1 MYTLQYLQFVLAH
14 RSSLTNN
21 ELSSYYTI
29 LVEMCQTFC
38 STQELIFLLGM
49 IQCDFKQITYI
60 QFVLVFKVTVHK
72 TNAKLVTFAQPVHLH
87 FYQKIFAV
95 LVKFALQEV
104 LPNKTVYLEKKLLR
118 FNKAHVFNVVQD
130 IIVMAQIPRQNV
142 LPAIIVDQE
151 VKLMGTAYHEIKN
164 KLKFISFI
172 VYKFDFFL
180 FNFNLKFLRN
190 KLFAKNFLIIS
201 SFQKNNF

>member
-1 MYTLQYLQFVLAH
+1 
-14 RSSLTNN
+14 
-21 ELSSYYTI
+21 
-29 LVEMCQTFC
+29 
-38 STQELIFLLGM
+38 
-49 IQCDFKQITYI
+49 
-60 QFVLVFKVTVHK
+60 
-72 TNAKLVTFAQPVHLH
+72 
-87 FYQKIFAV
+87 
-95 LVKFALQEV
+95 
-104 LPNKTVYLEKKLLR
+104 LR

-151 VKLMGTAYHEIKN
+151 VKLMVTAYHEIKN

-180 FNFNLKFLRN
+180 FYFNLKFLRN